1 MAIDLKN
8 RHWCSAIETKET
20 KTELVLQVEV
30 LEIQTVAKLR
40 VYVEPTHI
48 SITAVYF
55 RDQQERKKEKVE
67 KQLHLVCSSKNNAKS
82 HKAYK
87 AGREVMESYHSL
99 DLVETETDYERFEYI
114 LPFQHILPF
123 QQ

>member
-30 LEIQTVAKLR
+30 LEIQTVAKLK
-40 VYVEPTHI
+40 VYVEPRHI

-55 RDQQERKKEKVE
+55 RDQQERKKKKLKSNFTLYVLQKITPKVTKRT
-67 KQLHLVCSSKNNAKS
+67 KQDVK
-82 HKAYK
+82 
-87 AGREVMESYHSL
+87 
-99 DLVETETDYERFEYI
+99 
-114 LPFQHILPF
+114 
-123 QQ
+123 